1 MKQWVGLVGL
11 AILASGCAPKKP
23 VVKESIPPRCI
34 MGGFVDRTKCVAYEK
49 DPTLAVCDQV
59 LVKYA
64 CIEVDK

>member
-1 MKQWVGLVGL
+1 MKPLL
-11 AILASGCAPKKP
+11 LLPLLLIGCAPKKP

-34 MGGFVDRTKCVAYEK
+34 MGGFVDRTKCVTYAK

-64 CIEVDK
+64 CIEVEQ